1 MVEGKAMRCIL
12 FLVVDLLYVPKS
24 LCLIKC
30 LFPAHNIQ
38 RNHWQRLQPWHKR
51 LVMDTLLSMVDF
63 AASYN
68 CDANLR
74 ARMQQV
80 SGDRYASNTYLAT
93 MESQLTELHV
103 MSASQTLGELVKR
116 RV

>member
-1 MVEGKAMRCIL
+1 MC
-12 FLVVDLLYVPKS
+12 PKICVS
-24 LCLIKC
+24 
-30 LFPAHNIQ
+30 FSDSTAHNMQ

-68 CDANLR
+68 SDANLR

-80 SGDRYASNTYLAT
+80 SGDRYTSNTWGNGVPAYRVICKV
-93 MESQLTELHV
+93 SKSISRFVGQI
-103 MSASQTLGELVKR
+103 MSLRAHA
-116 RV
+116 

>member
-1 MVEGKAMRCIL
+1 M
-12 FLVVDLLYVPKS
+12 PKS

-30 LFPAHNIQ
+30 LFTSHNIQ

-68 CDANLR
+68 CDASLR

-80 SGDRYASNTYLAT
+80 SGDRYGSNTYLAT
-93 MESQLTELHV
+93 MESQLVELSV
-103 MSASQTLGELVKR
+103 MSLGELVER
-116 RV
+116 